1 MENLRKNKGEK
12 MITEGKKFGN
22 FMKCAREK
30 KNISLAELCE
40 GLCSLTTAQKLETG
54 ERIPELL
61 LRARLMERLGYSCEG
76 FEIYVGYQEYEDW
89 KERQRIVRN
98 MYHGEIEAAGNA
110 LKNYEEIVQ
119 KREDRPQK
127 GMKKT
132 NYLLRKQFI
141 LYMKAQIM
149 MLQKKEAGELTKVL
163 EEAIKLT
170 IPGVLICQEE
180 GSSKIDT
187 SILKKKVLAP
197 LELSILADYISYQKK
212 YEEKERE
219 KNLFAILEQMPVE
232 KECRVLILP
241 KITFFITKKKMEE
254 LGNIDIGEQA
264 DKYYA
269 LSEQYKKILALCN
282 QSIELLR
289 DKGKMYYLWEL
300 LHIKREILQIL
311 EVMETKKAGSIDLE
325 YLKRSIR
332 EIDDWCSAIVY
343 LTKEYGGEAEQ
354 RGDMYLFQEGNVNCI
369 NDVIACRRKMKHM
382 TESELA
388 EGFCDVRTIKR
399 IEKRETNGQRE
410 VVANLFKKLG
420 LSSEYQKQ
428 GFVTEQTE
436 VKKLENELKK
446 ALNMH
451 EVNAAEKILDR
462 LGEITDNEDIGAKQ
476 FQYVCM
482 INNAVNGGKLSQK
495 EGEICLLESLRESM
509 PIENM
514 KYDGEIYLALPEAV
528 CVKTIFAYT
537 AEKSKY
543 CEVLI
548 RYCKNL
554 EKMEK
559 EYSDFSLYEIIK
571 YALTSYYGDKG
582 EYEESNKMSKE
593 EIRKGF
599 FLQRMNMFHMYLYNI
614 WWNQKQIDQCERKE
628 ILKKC
633 ILLSNL
639 CKEKLYERFYLK
651 KLTDL

>member
-1 MENLRKNKGEK
+1 MEK

-89 KERQRIVRN
+89 KERQEIVKN

-127 GMKKT
+127 GMEKT

-149 MLQKKEAGELTKVL
+149 MLQKKETGELTKIL
-163 EEAIKLT
+163 EEGIKLT

-219 KNLFAILEQMPVE
+219 KHLSAILEQMPAE

-241 KITFFITKKKMEE
+241 KITFFITKKKIEE
-254 LGNIDIGEQA
+254 LRKIDIGEQA

-269 LSEQYKKILALCN
+269 LSEQYKKILVLCN

-325 YLKRSIR
+325 YLKRSIQ
-332 EIDDWCSAIVY
+332 EIDAWCSAIVY

-382 TESELA
+382 TELELA

-420 LSSEYQKQ
+420 LSPEYQKQ

-451 EVNAAEKILDR
+451 EVNTAEKILDR
-462 LGEITDNEDIGAKQ
+462 IGEITDNEDIGAKQ
-476 FQYVCM
+476 FQEVCL
-482 INNAVNGGKLSQK
+482 INNAVNSGKILPK
-495 EGEICLLESLRESM
+495 EGEEFLLNSLEKTM
-509 PIENM
+509 PVENM
-514 KYDGEIYLALPEAV
+514 GCKEAMYLAMPEAL
-528 CVKTIFAYT
+528 CLRSIFSYT
-537 AEKSKY
+537 ASREKYWSILEQY
-543 CEVLI
+543 CTG
-548 RYCKNL
+548 L
-554 EKMEK
+554 EREGKA
-559 EYSDFSLYEIIK
+559 DCNGVYEIAVEAI
-571 YALTSYYGDKG
+571 ASYYGDNR
-582 EYEESNKMSKE
+582 EYELSDVISRKE
-593 EIRKGF
+593 VKRGF
-599 FLQRMNMFHMYLYNI
+599 ALRRMNMLHMHLYNI
-614 WWNQKQIDQCERKE
+614 WWNQNQITKRSKVETEGEE
-628 ILKKC
+628 ILKIC
-633 ILLSNL
+633 ISLSNL
-639 CKEKLYERFYLK
+639 CKETFFSKFYEK
-651 KLTDL
+651 KLADF